1 MTEIKNPPNVSFISY
16 NNVSIIITIAFIIVI
31 IYFSIISEVLNSKS
45 KDKKCDRL
53 DFIINDSNETINNCV
68 NLDNQIS
75 RVRDSVTDEY
85 TKSLSSINNFIE
97 DISNNIDIIKS
108 INENKY
114 NTLIDDLSNNI
125 NYMKTNNENTTKDT
139 LTTNENINN
148 TLNDINQYL
157 N

>member
-1 MTEIKNPPNVSFISY
+1 M
-16 NNVSIIITIAFIIVI
+16 
-31 IYFSIISEVLNSKS
+31 
-45 KDKKCDRL
+45 
-53 DFIINDSNETINNCV
+53 
-68 NLDNQIS
+68 
-75 RVRDSVTDEY
+75 
-85 TKSLSSINNFIE
+85 SSINNFIE